1 MRFNKTNVLALVASV
16 ALATGM
22 SMMAGCTG
30 PRGVSGPSGGTCTI
44 TSPDGGAD
52 GGTNAKKITCS
63 DGTSVTVQNGQP
75 GTSCSIGTADGGA
88 KTITCSDGTSV
99 VVHDGDAGTSCTVS
113 TSDGGIKV
121 VSCTDGT
128 SVPVSPDPP
137 PPPSVLG
144 PTDDLPGVVVHIVS
158 VSGGSGPSGNFEIG
172 DTVKVTFTLA
182 TSAGG
187 ALPLS
192 AMDQVAT
199 WIAGP
204 TSGYQRV
211 LPVGRDQFDYADV
224 TSRAVRNGDGSYTYT
239 FSAPLPG
246 TYGPPLFDTTKFTA
260 GELTGQPLQHGTYT
274 LALRAFRTYT
284 VGTVSYRDVGSQT
297 QDFLLGT
304 ATALEPREV
313 VTLGNCNQ
321 CHTTLQAHGGTFRD
335 TKLCVTC
342 HTAGAEDSNSTDT
355 GDATPVTIE
364 FSTMIHKIHN
374 GAHLPSV
381 LGVGTNADGTRSY
394 AATPVPYRVGGGA
407 TPTDFSDVQFPVWP
421 SLSFP
426 TPRNLGY
433 SALTTAQ
440 QAIDDQTREGVIA
453 CERCHGDADG
463 AGPLAAPAQ
472 GSFAFSH
479 PSRQVCG
486 SCHDDIDWTK
496 TYKRNTTT
504 GMPAQADDSNCL
516 VCHPASGFAV
526 GGSPVGGHLH
536 PMNDPTFNPG
546 LVVALSALHEAG
558 TNNGNGKLDVGEKIA
573 VTINIT
579 DGSGAALASASIPAL
594 SVIVTGPSTNRNLLL
609 SATIPAASVNGAL
622 PVTLNLPDVVNLEML
637 GTSTATTGDVF
648 TVARPPIWTPAASA
662 ILVRTATG
670 VATTLTAAAPVLQNF
685 VTVASTTGFLRN
697 DYVVI
702 DDGVAGAQEYL
713 RVQWVDG
720 NRLWFAAAGA
730 GGPTGYQPGLRNAH
744 GAGAALTKV
753 TLATKTANTDYT
765 LAPATGT
772 ITEVT
777 EFGAG
782 AAVLATYTADFVMP
796 AVYGPPLNDS
806 PDLGP
811 ESGKWKGLPLV
822 AGTYTVGAWGSRTL
836 TLSQN
841 GETQTYRST
850 SLPANVDFLVGA
862 ATALT
867 PVAIIAP
874 DTTCAKCHV
883 DVLAHGGG
891 RRGVDTCLLCHG
903 SAGTEDRPQ
912 YVAAAAP
919 ATPRSVVEFRS
930 MLHKIHRGANPA
942 LTNVA
947 VPYSVVGFGA
957 AAYPNNF
964 SVLTFDEDEFP
975 AMPSGVKDC
984 SACHGTSTAWQSPAD
999 RSHPTAAVAPAQS
1012 WGVACGGCHDT
1023 SAALAHFDIM
1033 TSGLGNESC
1042 SVCHDSG
1049 RDQAVA
1055 LMHKVR

>member
-1 MRFNKTNVLALVASV
+1 MRFTVAHVVMLLVVV
-16 ALATGM
+16 ALAAGAGM
-22 SMMAGCTG
+22 MMGCTG
-30 PRGVSGPSGGTCTI
+30 PRGVAGSSGVGCSI
-44 TSPDGGAD
+44 TAAD
-52 GGTNAKKITCS
+52 GGGKQITCA

-75 GTSCSIGTADGGA
+75 GTSCTIAAADGGGR
-88 KTITCSDGTSV
+88 TISCADGTSV
-99 VVHDGDAGTSCTVS
+99 TLHDGDAGTSCTVG
-113 TSDGGIKV
+113 TSDGGIRV

-158 VSGGSGPSGNFEIG
+158 LAGGSGPNGNFESG
-172 DTVKVTFTLA
+172 DTVTLTFTLS
-182 TSAGG
+182 TSSGG

-204 TSGYQRV
+204 TSAYQRV
-211 LPVGRDQFDYADV
+211 LPVGRDQFDYSDV
-224 TSRAVRNGDGSYTYT
+224 MTRAVRNGDGSYTYQ
-239 FSAPLPG
+239 FAAPLPA
-246 TYGPPLFDTTKFTA
+246 TYGPPLFDTTKFTV
-260 GELTGQPLQHGTYT
+260 GELTGQALQHGTYT

-284 VGTVSYRDVGSQT
+284 VGTVTYPDVGSQT

-304 ATALEPREV
+304 ATALEPREI

-394 AATPVPYRVGGGA
+394 TAAPVPYRVGGGA
-407 TPTDFSDVQFPVWP
+407 TPDDFSDVQFPVWP

-433 SALTTAQ
+433 SALTPVQ
-440 QAIDDQTREGVIA
+440 QATDDQTRMGVIA

-472 GSFAFSH
+472 GAFALSH
-479 PSRQVCG
+479 PSRQWCG

-504 GMPAQADDSNCL
+504 GMPAQPDDSNCL

-546 LVVALSALHEAG
+546 LVIALSALHEAG
-558 TNNGNGKLDVGEKIA
+558 TNNGNGKLDVGEKIGL
-573 VTINIT
+573 TINVT
-579 DGSGAALASASIPAL
+579 DGTGAALPAGGVPAL
-594 SVIVTGPSTNRNLLL
+594 SVIVTGPTSNRNLLL
-609 SATIPAASVNGAL
+609 TSTIPVASLATL
-622 PVTLNLPDVVNLEML
+622 PVTLNLPDVVNLEL
-637 GTSTATTGDVF
+637 VGTSTATTGDVF
-648 TVARPPIWTPAASA
+648 TVARTPVWSVAGALPT
-662 ILVRTATG
+662 IFVRTATG
-670 VATTLTAAAPVLQNF
+670 VATTLGAAAPALQNN

-702 DDGVAGAQEYL
+702 DDGVAGVQEYL

-730 GGPTGYQPGLRNAH
+730 AGYQPGLRLAH
-744 GAGAALTKV
+744 AAGATLTKV
-753 TLATKTANTDYT
+753 TLATKVAATDYT

-777 EFGAG
+777 EFGAA

-811 ESGKWKGLPLV
+811 AEGKWKGLPLV
-822 AGTYTVGAWGSRTL
+822 AGTYTVGVWGSRTL
-836 TLSQN
+836 ALAQN
-841 GETQTYRST
+841 GETNSYRST

-862 ATALT
+862 ATTIT
-867 PVAIIAP
+867 PVAIISSSA
-874 DTTCAKCHV
+874 TCEKCHV

-903 SAGTEDRPQ
+903 SAGTEDRPR
-912 YVAAAAP
+912 YVAASAP
-919 ATPRSVVEFRS
+919 ATPGAVVEFRS
-930 MLHKIHRGANPA
+930 MLHKIHRGADPT

-947 VPYSVVGFGA
+947 VPFSVVGFGA
-957 AAYPNNF
+957 GAYPNNF

-984 SACHGTSTAWQSPAD
+984 AACHGTSTAWQSPAD

-1012 WGVACGGCHDT
+1012 WGVACSGCHDT

-1033 TSGLGNESC
+1033 TSGLGGESC

-1049 RDQAVA
+1049 RDEAVT
-1055 LMHKVR
+1055 LVHKVR

>member
-1 MRFNKTNVLALVASV
+1 MRFIPAKVNALVAPV
-16 ALATGM
+16 ALAAGM
-22 SMMAGCTG
+22 LVGCTG
-30 PRGVSGPSGGTCTI
+30 PRGVEGAAGVGCRI
-44 TSPDGGAD
+44 TAAD
-52 GGTNAKKITCS
+52 GGGKQITCA

-75 GTSCSIGTADGGA
+75 GTSCTIGTADGGVR
-88 KTITCSDGTSV
+88 TITCTDGTSV
-99 VVHDGDAGTSCTVS
+99 MVRDGDGGTSCTVG
-113 TSDGGIKV
+113 TADGGIKV

-128 SVPVSPDPP
+128 SVPVSPEPTPP
-137 PPPSVLG
+137 PNVLG
-144 PTDDLPGVVVHIVS
+144 TQDELPGVVVHIVS
-158 VSGGSGPSGNFEIG
+158 LSGGSGPGGNFEIG
-172 DTVKVTFTLA
+172 DTVTVKFTLA
-182 TSAGG
+182 TSTGG
-187 ALPLS
+187 FLPLS
-192 AMDQVAT
+192 AMDQVTT

-211 LPVGRDQFDYADV
+211 LPVGRDQISYADV
-224 TSRAVRNGDGSYTYT
+224 ATRATRNGDGSYTYK
-239 FSAPLPG
+239 FAAALPSA
-246 TYGPPLFDTTKFTA
+246 YGPPLFDTTKFTA

-274 LALRAFRTYT
+274 LSLRAFRTYT
-284 VGTVSYRDVGSQT
+284 VGTVTYPDVGSQT
-297 QDFLLGT
+297 HDFLLGT

-364 FSTMIHKIHN
+364 FSTMIHKIHD

-381 LGVGTNADGTRSY
+381 LGVGTNSDGTRSY

-407 TPTDFSDVQFPVWP
+407 TPADFSDVQFPVWP

-433 SALTTAQ
+433 AALTTAQ
-440 QAIDDQTREGVIA
+440 QATDDQTRMGVIA
-453 CERCHGDADG
+453 CERCHGDSDG

-496 TYKRNTTT
+496 TYKRNNAT

-536 PMNDPTFNPG
+536 PLNDPTINSG
-546 LVVALSALHEAG
+546 LVVALSALHETG
-558 TNNGNGKLDVGEKIA
+558 TNNGNGKLDVGEKIG
-573 VTINIT
+573 VTINVT
-579 DGSGAALASASIPAL
+579 DGSGAALPSASVPAL
-594 SVIVTGPSTNRNLLL
+594 SVIVTGPTTNRNLLL
-609 SATIPAASVNGAL
+609 SATVPTAALATLPA
-622 PVTLNLPDVVNLEML
+622 TLNLPDVVNLELL
-637 GTSTATTGDVF
+637 GPSTATTGDVF
-648 TVARPPIWTPAASA
+648 TVARTPVWNITGALPT
-662 ILVRTATG
+662 IFVRTATG
-670 VATTLTAAAPVLQNF
+670 VATTLAAAAPTLQNN
-685 VTVASTTGFLRN
+685 VTVASATGFLRN

-702 DDGVAGAQEYL
+702 DDGTGSQEYL
-713 RVQWVDG
+713 RIQTVDG
-720 NRLWFAAAGA
+720 NRLWFAAGGA
-730 GGPTGYQPGLRNAH
+730 AGYQPGLRVAH
-744 GAGAALTKV
+744 NAGATVTKV
-753 TLATKTANTDYT
+753 TLTTKVAGTDYT

-777 EFGAG
+777 EFGTG
-782 AAVLATYTADFVMP
+782 AAVLATYTTDFVMP

-822 AGTYTVGAWGSRTL
+822 AGTYTVGAWGARAL
-836 TLSQN
+836 TVTQN
-841 GETQTYRST
+841 GETNSYRGA

-862 ATALT
+862 ATTLA
-867 PVAIIAP
+867 PVAIISSSA
-874 DTTCAKCHV
+874 TCEKCHV

-919 ATPRSVVEFRS
+919 ATPRTIVEFRS
-930 MLHKIHRGANPA
+930 MLHKIHRGANPD

-975 AMPSGVKDC
+975 AMPSGVKNC
-984 SACHGTSTAWQSPAD
+984 AACHGTSTAWESPAD
-999 RSHPTAAVAPAQS
+999 RSHPTAPVAPAQS